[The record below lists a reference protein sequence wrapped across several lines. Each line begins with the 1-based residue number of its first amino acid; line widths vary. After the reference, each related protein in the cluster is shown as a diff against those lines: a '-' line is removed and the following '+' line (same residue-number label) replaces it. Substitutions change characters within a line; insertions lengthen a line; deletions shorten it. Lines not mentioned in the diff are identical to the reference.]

1 MAEFIIYINKVI
13 SDVGDDLKKTF
24 SLFFLF
30 FLNFLVLLG
39 FLNFDMCLNNCYAMC
54 ESAKSAVLIEKMTG
68 SIIYQK
74 NAYQKLPMAST
85 TKIMTALCAI
95 ESGKMDKTFTV
106 DSSAVGVEGSSIYL
120 APNERLTL
128 RELVYGLMLHS
139 GNDAA
144 VAIACA
150 VSGNCEEFVKLMND
164 TAQKIGAYNTH
175 FDNPNG
181 LDGKTHYTTAYDLA
195 IISAYA
201 LKNSEFAEIVS
212 TKKINIS
219 NGDKGYDRVLSNHN
233 KLLKMYEGCDGIKT
247 GFTKKCGRCLASSAT
262 KDGMTLIAVTL
273 NDPDDWNSHTAML
286 NYGFEHCKLKT
297 VMAKGSFLGTC
308 EVKGADIQKAKL
320 YAESDVY
327 MLVKDGIEPEYKMEY
342 SLKKS
347 ITAPVEYGTKCGYVT
362 IKINGTETKKI
373 DAVIKCEIPPKQTN
387 KSFDMFCVLFKEF
400 VLNEF

>member
-13 SDVGDDLKKTF
+13 SDVGDDLKKTSF
-24 SLFFLF
+24 LLFLIFFVFLKF
-30 FLNFLVLLG
+30 A
-39 FLNFDMCLNNCYAMC
+39 MYSNNCYAMC

-95 ESGKMDKTFTV
+95 QSGKMDKKFTV

-120 APNERLTL
+120 VHGEKLTL

-150 VSGNCEEFVKLMND
+150 VSGNCENFVKLMND

-201 LKNSEFAEIVS
+201 LKNSEFAKIVS

-262 KDGMTLIAVTL
+262 KNGMTLIAVTL

-297 VMAKGSFLGTC
+297 VMEKGSFLGTC

-320 YAESDVY
+320 YADSDAY
-327 MLVKDGIEPEYKMEY
+327 MLVKDGIEPEYKIEY
-342 SLKKS
+342 GLKKS
-347 ITAPVEYGTKCGYVT
+347 ITAPVEYGAKCGYVT
-362 IKINGTETKKI
+362 VKANGTDIKKI
-373 DAVIKCEIPPKQTN
+373 SAVTNCKIPPKQTHKALN
-387 KSFDMFCVLFKEF
+387 MFCVLFKEF
-400 VLNEF
+400 ALCGF